1 MAEPLISA
9 SRRSAP
15 QHNAAIHL
23 PPENTVN
30 TAEIVFT
37 AAVGFMLGAGTVG
50 ILWVIDR
57 WRNRPYL
64 TEQSHD

>member
-1 MAEPLISA
+1 
-9 SRRSAP
+9 
-15 QHNAAIHL
+15 
-23 PPENTVN
+23 VN
-30 TAEIVFT
+30 TAELVFT

-57 WRNRPYL
+57 WRSRPYL